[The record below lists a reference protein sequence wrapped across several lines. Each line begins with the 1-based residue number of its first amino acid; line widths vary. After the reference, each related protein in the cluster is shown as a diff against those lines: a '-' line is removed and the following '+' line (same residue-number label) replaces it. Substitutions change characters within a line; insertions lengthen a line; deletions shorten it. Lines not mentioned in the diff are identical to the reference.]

1 MNLPRVF
8 QITLLLA
15 LVLFFL
21 TLPRDSFM
29 NYAQSV
35 DPKVASS
42 TNPDATA
49 ANQNYASLL
58 LYLQQHPE
66 QSSKVIVDLKKKFFT
81 DECKVR
87 NNIDFSKLVQV
98 EGGAPF

>member
-1 MNLPRVF
+1 MNLPRLF
-8 QITLLLA
+8 QITLLIA

-29 NYAQSV
+29 NYAQPV
-35 DPKVASS
+35 DPKAASA

-49 ANQNYASLL
+49 ANQHYASLL

-66 QSSKVIVDLKKKFFT
+66 QSVKVIVDLKKKFFT
-81 DECKVR
+81 EECKVR
-87 NNIDFSKLVQV
+87 DNIDFSKLVQV

>member
-8 QITLLLA
+8 QITLLVA

-35 DPKVASS
+35 DPNAPST

-66 QSSKVIVDLKKKFFT
+66 QSVKVIVDLKKKFFT

-87 NNIDFSKLVQV
+87 DKIDFSKLVQV

>member
-8 QITLLLA
+8 QITLLIA

-29 NYAQSV
+29 NYAQPI
-35 DPKVASS
+35 DPKEASTS
-42 TNPDATA
+42 NPDAVA

-66 QSSKVIVDLKKKFFT
+66 QSVKMIVDLKKKFFT
-81 DECKVR
+81 EECKVR
-87 NNIDFSKLVQV
+87 DNIDFSKIVQV